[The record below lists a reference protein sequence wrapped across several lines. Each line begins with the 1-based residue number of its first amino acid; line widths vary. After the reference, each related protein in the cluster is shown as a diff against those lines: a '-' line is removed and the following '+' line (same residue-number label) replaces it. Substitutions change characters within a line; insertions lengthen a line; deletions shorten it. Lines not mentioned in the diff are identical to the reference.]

1 MVFIVIFLVLA
12 IGGRWAC
19 SAICPLGIIQEVI
32 FQIPFPKKLLQLPY
46 EKYLRKI
53 KYIIFFALL
62 FFIPIVFL
70 PNKENWREAF
80 LFIKVFGFTT
90 IFILSLFIYRPFCKY
105 FCPFGVII
113 WDSFRKY
120 HLSAIR

>member
-46 EKYLRKI
+46 EKYLR
-53 KYIIFFALL
+53 IFLS
-62 FFIPIVFL
+62 I
-70 PNKENWREAF
+70 RC
-80 LFIKVFGFTT
+80 VFG
-90 IFILSLFIYRPFCKY
+90 ILSENITFPL
-105 FCPFGVII
+105 
-113 WDSFRKY
+113 
-120 HLSAIR
+120 

>member
-53 KYIIFFALL
+53 KYI
-62 FFIPIVFL
+62 
-70 PNKENWREAF
+70 
-80 LFIKVFGFTT
+80 LFIARSANISVH
-90 IFILSLFIYRPFCKY
+90 SVC
-105 FCPFGVII
+105 V

>member
-32 FQIPFPKKLLQLPY
+32 FQIPFLKKLLQLPY

-70 PNKENWREAF
+70 PNKENWR
-80 LFIKVFGFTT
+80 
-90 IFILSLFIYRPFCKY
+90 
-105 FCPFGVII
+105 
-113 WDSFRKY
+113 
-120 HLSAIR
+120 

>member
-46 EKYLRKI
+46 EKYLDSQ
-53 KYIIFFALL
+53 L
-62 FFIPIVFL
+62 FL
-70 PNKENWREAF
+70 YCHF
-80 LFIKVFGFTT
+80 LFIARSVN
-90 IFILSLFIYRPFCKY
+90 IFVRSVY
-105 FCPFGVII
+105 V

>member
-53 KYIIFFALL
+53 KYIITPQ
-62 FFIPIVFL
+62 IRFL
-70 PNKENWREAF
+70 
-80 LFIKVFGFTT
+80 I
-90 IFILSLFIYRPFCKY
+90 SL
-105 FCPFGVII
+105 
-113 WDSFRKY
+113 
-120 HLSAIR
+120 

>member
-53 KYIIFFALL
+53 KYIVFLHYCFYSHCFFA
-62 FFIPIVFL
+62 
-70 PNKENWREAF
+70 K
-80 LFIKVFGFTT
+80 
-90 IFILSLFIYRPFCKY
+90 
-105 FCPFGVII
+105 
-113 WDSFRKY
+113 
-120 HLSAIR
+120 